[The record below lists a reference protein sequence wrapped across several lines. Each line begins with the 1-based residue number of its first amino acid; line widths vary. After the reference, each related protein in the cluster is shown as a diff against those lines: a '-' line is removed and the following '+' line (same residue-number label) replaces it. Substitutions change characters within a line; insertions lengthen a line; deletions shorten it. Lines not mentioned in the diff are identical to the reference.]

1 MNSKAGKIAIAA
13 SGVIAI
19 GAALAYVWKKF
30 IDVDDEEDEEVKTVV
45 VWIDGCSFL
54 GGEGWEEGGGER
66 WSA

>member
-45 VWIDGCSFL
+45 AWIDSCSFL
-54 GGEGWEEGGGER
+54 GGEGWEEGGGEH